1 MTRDDTLG
9 GVDSRTVE
17 TDRLETHY
25 LESGGSDRAA
35 AEGETILFCH
45 GNVSSS
51 RFFEDVLVDLPARHR
66 AIAPDLRGYGDSET
80 KPVDATNGLGDFAAD
95 LRAFVDALALA
106 EPLVIVGWSNGGGVA
121 MRYAIDHPEAVA
133 SLVLVNPLAAVR
145 LRRHEGYGRNAVFRR
160 LRRLR
165 RRIGNDAFVAGL
177 ENRDRSEED
186 RPLHERCCEP
196 TTSTRPTSSTAS
208 ARNRI

>member
-133 SLVLVNPLAAVR
+133 SLVLVNPLSPYGFGGTKDTDGTPVSTTTPAPAAGSVTTR
-145 LRRHEGYGRNAVFRR
+145 SSRASRTATEARR
-160 LRRLR
+160 
-165 RRIGNDAFVAGL
+165 
-177 ENRDRSEED
+177 D